1 MAQNYFFSEKNRK
14 GVSILTPFNIFRQG
28 RKQIPI
34 HPGYTRYR
42 RIAMTKDWGDRIFDV
57 RAEVNG
63 EEQQIQ
69 IKLTET
75 TDGVPYYIC
84 LRDNQEISQIR
95 EEDGKWKQLWGSL
108 NNTEIQVIGEAIA
121 QRSL

>member
-1 MAQNYFFSEKNRK
+1 
-14 GVSILTPFNIFRQG
+14 
-28 RKQIPI
+28 
-34 HPGYTRYR
+34 
-42 RIAMTKDWGDRIFDV
+42 MTKDWGDRIFDV

>member
-1 MAQNYFFSEKNRK
+1 
-14 GVSILTPFNIFRQG
+14 
-28 RKQIPI
+28 
-34 HPGYTRYR
+34 
-42 RIAMTKDWGDRIFDV
+42 MTKDSGDRIFDV

-63 EEQQIQ
+63 KEQRLQ

-84 LRDNQEISQIR
+84 LLNNREVSQIR

-108 NNTEIQVIGEAIA
+108 NTTEIQAIGEAIGE
-121 QRSL
+121 RSL